1 MEKLRG
7 SFTVMVTPFSED
19 ERLDETGLR
28 KNIDWYIDEGIH
40 WVICLGSTGE
50 FANLSIAE
58 RKRVI
63 DITAD
68 QVDGRIPMIAGT
80 SANTT
85 REAIEMTKYA
95 ENAGADAVLIVA
107 PFYGLPTQ
115 EDLYE
120 HYRSIA
126 EHTAISIMVYN
137 NPGFSGVDMLPP
149 LIERLAAIDSIQ
161 YIKESTGDIKRVHE
175 IINRCGDRI
184 DIWCG
189 WDDLVFECFVLGC
202 SGWVAPVANFMPRE
216 SALLF
221 TLVQDKAYDKARSLF
236 FQMLPVLNY
245 LEAGQLLSKVKEAM
259 NIIGKAS
266 GKPRKPFLP
275 IDEAQKAKLRI
286 MLKKAGVI

>member
-40 WVICLGSTGE
+40 GVICLGSTGE

-126 EHTAISIMVYN
+126 EHTAIS
-137 NPGFSGVDMLPP
+137 
-149 LIERLAAIDSIQ
+149 
-161 YIKESTGDIKRVHE
+161 
-175 IINRCGDRI
+175 
-184 DIWCG
+184 
-189 WDDLVFECFVLGC
+189 
-202 SGWVAPVANFMPRE
+202 
-216 SALLF
+216 
-221 TLVQDKAYDKARSLF
+221 
-236 FQMLPVLNY
+236 
-245 LEAGQLLSKVKEAM
+245 
-259 NIIGKAS
+259 
-266 GKPRKPFLP
+266 
-275 IDEAQKAKLRI
+275 
-286 MLKKAGVI
+286 